1 MAKEIMKETV
11 ATYGI
16 PSQQLT
22 AMLPPVPKFI
32 SVLSAGSEE
41 MEKYRLERKRERNRI
56 AATKCR

>member
-22 AMLPPVPKFI
+22 AMLPPKFI